1 MTIQSPSAS
10 KVAPTRAV
18 TGARKSAAGA
28 APGSPSAAQGTT
40 SVRGRGD
47 TTKAAAATSSRPKKE
62 AEASENAQGT
72 PSKTKKGTG
81 VGVEPAVT
89 GDEKTDVVKA
99 AAESAEAAAGE
110 GPRALVLFD
119 IDNTLYSAKLG
130 IAQLMSVRIQAFF
143 RDNLNLPPEKAQ
155 ELHHQYY
162 QQYGL
167 AVRGLVRN
175 HHIDPL
181 EYDRLCDQ
189 SLPLDSVLEPDEDLK
204 KLLAKFDRTKCR
216 VIALTNAYKVHAHRV
231 LNALEIA
238 HFFEE
243 VIYCDYAL
251 PNFACKPEKEYFDA
265 ALASISS
272 LDVSHFKIPPPPHD
286 QIGKTYFVD
295 DSALNTRAARDV
307 CEWYSVVHF
316 KEPMGGGDGPLP
328 AGALALPAATENV
341 NASAS
346 KPDAVAKESSAA
358 TSHITGE
365 EASAAAAQ
373 ATKQSDENNK
383 RAQGSN
389 ARVNVG
395 APPKPTALDI
405 SLLQQAA
412 TSSALSLPSS
422 LVNSSS
428 ASQSDAARTQLLQ
441 QLVRL
446 PSSVRLELYRALLDS
461 SQAAIP
467 ARIGASSSIGGEGV
481 SKEESELDTFQA
493 ELNARRLADE
503 EARARAERRRRLAL
517 YGGRWGA
524 MDSVPRKVIVRVLG
538 MLSIEDLLVC
548 RQVSK
553 KWQALTYLPEL
564 WASHARQ
571 LMQNDPGGP
580 PVGDPMAMTLGLGL
594 ALPESGLK
602 SKTKGLG
609 LAAAAGNDNE
619 STEEER
625 NGSAIPGE
633 GPEGVDGQSKKEEGA
648 DVLAVVPRSE
658 DGLPLP
664 SEWELLVKKLVRRE
678 RNWAKGVAQK
688 VQYMEGHTGF
698 VTSMKLKGRKTL
710 VTGSYDE
717 TIRVWDMHT
726 GVCTK
731 VLKAK
736 AIACLDFLLP
746 SADGSSGAIL
756 CAGLYDTGRVMVWDM
771 KTWTLLQTL
780 SGHNRGIRNVALSE
794 DVLVSVGQDKAI
806 VVWDWRTGTKLLKF
820 GQQSN
825 VSLGTSIVDKD
836 KIVAVTVD
844 GIIRTFCIRR
854 KEMIGQFDLSKLGG
868 VDKALSAQLAGI
880 GGDGMLQW
888 FAAQGNSMTLAAKN
902 LVVHLEWTEH
912 IVPVEE
918 NPVPLTRG
926 SVPTTSKTGSGFSS
940 STSFRSSLGPSTPTA
955 PRIRKDSS
963 HTATSGSRPGSRAS
977 LSPVQSTSSF
987 RKRVDSAASSASTV
1001 MSTSTASSASSART
1015 VAGGGSANGSV
1026 SRQTMSPAPTG
1037 NGSASTNGSAI
1048 RAERNSSKQS
1058 HRSSLS
1064 TSTSTRAGFS
1074 TPSSE
1079 QRRKSIQANI
1089 NTSSPSP
1096 ASRMPPLSP
1105 SSSFRFPSSSTNSN
1119 LGPLSPTHDFPSSL
1133 TSPFGEVSPSP
1144 APEKPLRTRIAPNL
1158 EVAPRIISVLRTPD
1172 ISTGCTDPAK
1182 RRVVCST
1189 RFSSRSGADR
1199 RLYAS
1204 TYNVRDG
1211 SKSTASKQEGATLGT
1226 LESGEA
1232 NEDEGGNT
1240 PTLGSAAE
1248 NAPPSPAPISGSTEP
1263 ADRDHSS
1270 SVVPIRG
1277 AWKVEAD
1284 KLSQPTRNPM
1294 AMILDHESCVV
1305 GCQDGTV
1312 YKLSFAGDEFDDAS
1326 EPEPELEQESSTVQ
1340 EEVPMEEESAGH
1352 VTISD
1357 LSELEHVWSELMLPD
1372 DAPDDHPGRW
1382 RPVPREPGNTA
1393 MEQLGFK

>member
-1 MTIQSPSAS
+1 MQTPTPSKAP
-10 KVAPTRAV
+10 PTRAATAARTSV
-18 TGARKSAAGA
+18 GPTATAPASPSPAQARKSTAAAGGA
-28 APGSPSAAQGTT
+28 GG
-40 SVRGRGD
+40 
-47 TTKAAAATSSRPKKE
+47 
-62 AEASENAQGT
+62 GT
-72 PSKTKKGTG
+72 PSRPTKEAHASKPATAPATPSKVKNGTG
-81 VGVEPAVT
+81 VGAEPAVT
-89 GDEKTDVVKA
+89 GKQADAVALASAK
-99 AAESAEAAAGE
+99 AAESADAQAE
-110 GPRALVLFD
+110 PRALVLFD

-143 RDNLNLPPEKAQ
+143 RDNLDLAPEKAQ
-155 ELHHQYY
+155 ELHNQYY

-175 HHIDPL
+175 HQVDPL

-243 VIYCDYAL
+243 VIYCDYAK
-251 PNFACKPEKEYFDA
+251 PNFACKPEKEYFDD

-272 LDVSHFKIPPPPHD
+272 LDISHFKIPPPPHD
-286 QIGKTYFVD
+286 RIGKTYFVD

-307 CEWYSVVHF
+307 CKWYHVVHF
-316 KEPMGGGDGPLP
+316 KEPMGGGDGPAIP
-328 AGALALPAATENV
+328 AGALALPAATE
-341 NASAS
+341 SSKS
-346 KPDAVAKESSAA
+346 KPDAVAAEGSAA
-358 TSHITGE
+358 AAHVDTD
-365 EASAAAAQ
+365 EASAAASQ
-373 ATKQSDENNK
+373 AAKQSDENNK
-383 RAQGSN
+383 CAQQQGGGAN
-389 ARVNVG
+389 GGNTRVNVG

-412 TSSALSLPSS
+412 TSSALALPSS
-422 LVNSSS
+422 VASSS
-428 ASQSDAARTQLLQ
+428 QGDAARTQLLQ

-446 PSSVRLELYRALLDS
+446 PPSVRLELYRALLDS
-461 SQAAIP
+461 TPASLP
-467 ARIGASSSIGGEGV
+467 ARIGASPSVGAGGEKE
-481 SKEESELDTFQA
+481 KEEDELDTFQA
-493 ELNARRLADE
+493 ELDARRLVDE

-517 YGGRWGA
+517 YGGLWGA
-524 MDSVPRKVIVRVLG
+524 MDSVPRKVIVKVLG
-538 MLSIEDLLVC
+538 MLSIEDVLVC

-594 ALPESGLK
+594 ALAPESAAPKGK
-602 SKTKGLG
+602 MQGLG
-609 LAAAAGNDNE
+609 LGSAVSQDAGATAE
-619 STEEER
+619 GT
-625 NGSAIPGE
+625 NGSAVPGDLSQE
-633 GPEGVDGQSKKEEGA
+633 GGEEPEKEAEAEA
-648 DVLAVVPRSE
+648 DALAVVPRNE
-658 DGLPLP
+658 DGQLLP

-726 GVCTK
+726 GACTK

-780 SGHNRGIRNVALSE
+780 GGHNRGIRNVALSE

-806 VVWDWRTGTKLLKF
+806 VF

-825 VSLGTSIVDKD
+825 VSLGISIVDKD

-868 VDKALSAQLAGI
+868 VDRALSAQLAGI

-888 FAAQGNSMTLAAKN
+888 FAAHGNSMTLAAKN

-918 NPVPLTRG
+918 NPVPLSRSSG
-926 SVPTTSKTGSGFSS
+926 PTSKTGFSA

-963 HTATSGSRPGSRAS
+963 QTAASNSRPGSRAS
-977 LSPVQSTSSF
+977 LSPAQSTNNF
-987 RKRVDSAASSASTV
+987 RQRVDSAASSASTATTV
-1001 MSTSTASSASSART
+1001 SSATSART
-1015 VAGGGSANGSV
+1015 VAGGSGTNGGVLRRGAMSPSPMGNGNAAMNGS
-1026 SRQTMSPAPTG
+1026 TG
-1037 NGSASTNGSAI
+1037 RTERTGASASN
-1048 RAERNSSKQS
+1048 
-1058 HRSSLS
+1058 HRTSLS
-1064 TSTSTRAGFS
+1064 SSGRGGFS
-1074 TPSSE
+1074 TPTPD
-1079 QRRKSIQANI
+1079 QRRKSIQTNT

-1105 SSSFRFPSSSTNSN
+1105 SSSFRFPTSSNSSYDM
-1119 LGPLSPTHDFPSSL
+1119 SPSMI
-1133 TSPFGEVSPSP
+1133 SPISDVSPSA
-1144 APEKPLRTRIAPNL
+1144 APDKPLRTRIAPNL
-1158 EVAPRIISVLRTPD
+1158 EVAPRIVSVLRTPD

-1204 TYNVRDG
+1204 TYNVREGSRSAASTSTNQQGSNPAKADG
-1211 SKSTASKQEGATLGT
+1211 SQ
-1226 LESGEA
+1226 
-1232 NEDEGGNT
+1232 DDGGNT
-1240 PTLGSAAE
+1240 PTLGSTLE
-1248 NAPPSPAPISGSTEP
+1248 NVPPSPAPVSGSTQP

-1284 KLSQPTRNPM
+1284 RISQPTRNPM

-1312 YKLSFAGDEFDDAS
+1312 YKLSFVGDEFDDAP
-1326 EPEPELEQESSTVQ
+1326 EPEPEVEEAAPVQ
-1340 EEVPMEEESAGH
+1340 QQQPEEEESAGH

-1357 LSELEHVWSELMLPD
+1357 LGELEHVWSELMLPD
-1372 DAPDDHPGRW
+1372 DAPEDHPGRW
-1382 RPVPREPGNTA
+1382 RPAPQEVGHTA